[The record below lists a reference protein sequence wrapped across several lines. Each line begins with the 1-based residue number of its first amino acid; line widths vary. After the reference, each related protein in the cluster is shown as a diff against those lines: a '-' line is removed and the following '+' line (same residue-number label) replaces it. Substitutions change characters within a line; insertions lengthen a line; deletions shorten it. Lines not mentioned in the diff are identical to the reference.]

1 MRSEETLD
9 ELRDYDLRVIQ
20 PKTGYRFS
28 LDPLLLCD
36 FAGVRTGERVVDL
49 GTGSGVI
56 PLVLARKSEGTTAVG
71 VEFQQELAEMASRN
85 VALNGLA
92 DRIEIMATDIL
103 SLRKSFPVS
112 SFDLVV
118 ANPPYR
124 KQGTGKISPRAGRD
138 KARHEST
145 ATLTDFI
152 AMAKYLVKPEGRICF
167 IHHVSR
173 LPDLFVESRSL
184 KLVSARLRMVHG
196 STTVGAQM
204 LLIEFHKGRRTDLAV
219 LQPLF
224 VHGADGEYSYEMKRI
239 FGEGLIGAE
248 G

>member
-1 MRSEETLD
+1 MKDEETTD

-36 FAGVRTGERVVDL
+36 FAGDREGARVIDL

-56 PLVLARKSEGTTAVG
+56 PLVLARKCGGTTAVG

-152 AMAKYLVKPEGRICF
+152 AMAKYLVKPAGRVCF
-167 IHHVSR
+167 VYHVGR
-173 LPDLFVESRSL
+173 LPDCLAEAERQ
-184 KLVSARLRMVHG
+184 KLAVRRLQFIHGASDANARMF
-196 STTVGAQM
+196 
-204 LLIEFHKGRRTDLAV
+204 LLELSKGRKGELMV
-219 LQPLF
+219 LPPLI
-224 VHGADGEYSYEMKRI
+224 VHRQSNQG
-239 FGEGLIGAE
+239 
-248 G
+248 